1 MTVTATSTT
10 MPSRSILDRVVDQ
23 RGSLRAVALLRAVMG
38 AVVVRHLWPDVR
50 ASELPV
56 DRFHVPWWSWLP
68 VPSHTG
74 YRLLLWIGVVAGVAM
89 ILGITSR
96 LATATALTVVTYL
109 LLVDMTGFAHNR
121 AFLVWILFGLAL
133 LPTGAAFTITTRHRS
148 ERSDVDTIGFV
159 WPLLMLRLV
168 VSSVYLTSG
177 ATKLANPDW
186 RGGLVLWD
194 RVTRHEHLIPFDGWI
209 HTTLTSRWF
218 HEMLAPAAIAVEL
231 FIGIA
236 LWFPRTRLTAIWT
249 AIVFHA
255 SIELAAAVQTFSY
268 SAIAALLIWVTP
280 TTGDRTLNATPGLR
294 AVVERLDWLHRFHIT
309 SVEPGGGTTLIDR
322 DGSIRRDRDATLT
335 AASRLPLLFPIV
347 APILAAHRLRHR
359 RGGAA
364 G

>member
-1 MTVTATSTT
+1 MTVTATSV
-10 MPSRSILDRVVDQ
+10 MVPSRSILDRVVDQ
-23 RGSLRAVALLRAVMG
+23 RGSLRAVALLRVVMG

-68 VPSHTG
+68 VPSHTS

-96 LATATALTVVTYL
+96 LATVTALTVVTYL

-121 AFLVWILFGLAL
+121 AFLVWIMFGLTL
-133 LPTGAAFTITTRHRS
+133 LPTGAAFTVTRRRFG
-148 ERSDVDTIGFV
+148 RSDVDTVGFL
-159 WPLLMLRLV
+159 WPLLMLRVV

-177 ATKLANPDW
+177 ATKLANADW
-186 RGGLVLWD
+186 RGGVVLWD

-218 HEMLAPAAIAVEL
+218 HELLAPAAIAVEV

-249 AIVFHA
+249 AIAFHA

-280 TTGDRTLNATPGLR
+280 VTGDRTLLATPRLR
-294 AVVERLDWLHRFHIT
+294 AIVERLDWLHRFQIT
-309 SVEPGGGTTLIDR
+309 PVDDRSSPTLIDR
-322 DGSIRRDRDATLT
+322 DGSMRHGRDATLT
-335 AASRLPLLFPIV
+335 AASRLPLLFPIG

-359 RGGAA
+359 PGGAA
-364 G
+364 R